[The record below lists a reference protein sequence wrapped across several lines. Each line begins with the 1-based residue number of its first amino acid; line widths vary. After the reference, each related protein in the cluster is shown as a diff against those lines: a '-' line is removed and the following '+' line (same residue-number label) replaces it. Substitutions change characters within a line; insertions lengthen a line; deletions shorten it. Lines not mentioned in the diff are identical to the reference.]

1 MGFPNGVTKRR
12 QKDVHSRLN
21 LTENSKRKRT
31 KSVPEGDL
39 GALFSHRERN
49 TKFVFVKD
57 VSNSKEAR
65 AAFVLLSEKA
75 VNSDIFIE
83 KNRENA

>member
-1 MGFPNGVTKRR
+1 
-12 QKDVHSRLN
+12 
-21 LTENSKRKRT
+21 
-31 KSVPEGDL
+31 L

-49 TKFVFVKD
+49 TEFVFVKD

>member
-12 QKDVHSRLN
+12 QKDVHSQLN

-31 KSVPEGDL
+31 ESVPEGDL

-75 VNSDIFIE
+75 VNSDIFI
-83 KNRENA
+83 

>member
-1 MGFPNGVTKRR
+1 MFTVGGIKLKTASVNELKAYPKVIWARFFR
-12 QKDVHSRLN
+12 
-21 LTENSKRKRT
+21 TENA
-31 KSVPEGDL
+31 E
-39 GALFSHRERN
+39 
-49 TKFVFVKD
+49 FVFVKD